1 MAEPTSAL
9 GFYDVLL
16 RIAEK
21 AGMAYYGSNGQ
32 GKAIAPVDAFNLDKC
47 KRIINDGFR
56 LFVASPPAQGW
67 LWQERMAEITL
78 AATEIGTATAGAAT
92 TLTDDTQNTDLTYVR
107 TEANDYFN
115 DWLLTITAGT
125 GVGES
130 AIVTDYVG
138 ATRTVTFS
146 GGLSGGSTPDTTS
159 IYQIEKVN
167 LMPED
172 FNGEV
177 DGAVS
182 YAQSTN
188 HGTEIEL
195 VDESLIRAIRAD
207 YISTGYPTKV
217 AIVPYRPVAGTL
229 GARRWEL
236 LTDYASVGTDV
247 LNVPYT
253 SHFNQMDCET
263 GTATAG
269 AATSLTDSGRG
280 EADDYFNGW
289 ILTIIAGTG
298 LGETATVT
306 DDYASGVFSFTAL
319 SGGSTPDT
327 TSVYYVEPASNLHPA
342 GVKFDECILQA
353 CYAEAEK
360 QIEEINEGMV
370 ELYYK
375 VSLPS
380 AHKMDS
386 RSRPRKLRSKR
397 AIVRGRYSVHGG
409 YHGGHRTW
417 HNITQL

>member
-9 GFYDVLL
+9 GFYDLLL

-21 AGMAYYGSNGQ
+21 AGMAYYGSDGQ

-56 LFVASPPAQGW
+56 LFVASPPPEGW

-78 AATEIGTATAGAAT
+78 AATVNGTATGGSST
-92 TLTDDTQNTDLTYVR
+92 TLVDTTNRDEDD
-107 TEANDYFN
+107 DYFN
-115 DWLLTITAGT
+115 DWLLTVTAGA

-130 AIVTDYVG
+130 AVITDFDNG
-138 ATRTVTFS
+138 TSTLTFS
-146 GGLSGGSTPDTTS
+146 GGLSGSSTPDTTS
-159 IYQIEKVN
+159 IYQVEKVN

-207 YISTGYPTKV
+207 YISVGYPSKV
-217 AIVPYRPVAGTL
+217 AILPYRPVAGAL

-236 LTDYASVGTDV
+236 ITDYASVRIDV
-247 LNVPYT
+247 LNIPYT
-253 SHFNQMDCET
+253 SHFNKMDCET
-263 GTATAG
+263 GTATSGG
-269 AATSLTDSGRG
+269 AAYLTDTGRA
-280 EADDYFNGW
+280 EADTYFVGW

-298 LGETATVT
+298 LGQTATIT
-306 DDYASGVFSFTAL
+306 TYTGATGKFEFTAL

-342 GVKFDECILQA
+342 GIKFDDCILQA

-360 QIEEINEGMV
+360 QVEEINEGAV

-375 VSLPS
+375 VSLPF
-380 AHKMDS
+380 AHKADS

-397 AIVRGRYSVHGG
+397 AIVREGHNWHGG
-409 YHGGHRTW
+409 HYGRHRTW
-417 HNITQL
+417 HNITGP

>member
-9 GFYDVLL
+9 GFYDLLL

-21 AGMAYYGSNGQ
+21 AGMAYYGSAGQ
-32 GKAIAPVDAFNLDKC
+32 DKAIAPVDAFNLDKC

-78 AATEIGTATAGAAT
+78 ASTETGTATNGSST
-92 TLTDDTQNTDLTYVR
+92 TLVDTTNRDEDD
-107 TEANDYFN
+107 DYFN
-115 DWLLTITAGT
+115 TWLLTITAGT

-130 AIVTDYVG
+130 AIVTDFDNG
-138 ATRTVTFS
+138 TSTLTFS
-146 GGLSGGSTPDTTS
+146 GGLSNGSTPDTTS
-159 IYQIEKVN
+159 IYQVEKVN
-167 LMPED
+167 LLPED

-177 DGAVS
+177 DGAVT
-182 YAQSTN
+182 YAASTN
-188 HGTEIEL
+188 HGTELEL

-207 YISTGYPTKV
+207 YISSGYPSKV
-217 AIVPYRPVAGTL
+217 AILPYRPVAGVL
-229 GARRWEL
+229 GTRRWQL
-236 LTDYASVGTDV
+236 ITDYATVNADV

-253 SHFNQMDCET
+253 SHFNKMDCET

-289 ILTIIAGTG
+289 LLTIIAGTG

-360 QIEEINEGMV
+360 QIEEINEGAL

-375 VSLPS
+375 VSLPF

-397 AIVRGRYSVHGG
+397 AIVRE
-409 YHGGHRTW
+409 RTW
-417 HNITQL
+417 RNVTKE

>member
-1 MAEPTSAL
+1 MSEPTSAL
-9 GFYDVLL
+9 GFYDLLL

-21 AGMAYYGSNGQ
+21 AGMAYYGSAGQ
-32 GKAIAPVDAFNLDKC
+32 GKAIAPVDVFNLDKC

-56 LFVASPPAQGW
+56 LFVASPPEQGW

-78 AATEIGTATAGAAT
+78 AVTVNGTATSGSST
-92 TLTDDTQNTDLTYVR
+92 TLVDTDNRDEDNDT
-107 TEANDYFN
+107 FN

-130 AIVTDYVG
+130 AIVTDFVS
-138 ATRTVTFS
+138 ATSTVTFS

-177 DGAVS
+177 DGAIT
-182 YAQSTN
+182 YAASTN
-188 HGTEIEL
+188 HGTELEI

-207 YISTGYPTKV
+207 YISSGYPSKV
-217 AIVPYRPVAGTL
+217 AILPYRPVAGVL
-229 GARRWEL
+229 GTRRWQL
-236 LTDYASVGTDV
+236 ITDYATVNADV

-253 SHFNQMDCET
+253 SHFNKMDCET

-298 LGETATVT
+298 LGETATIT

-360 QIEEINEGMV
+360 QIEEINEGAV

-375 VSLPS
+375 VSLS
-380 AHKMDS
+380 FAYKMDG

-397 AIVRGRYSVHGG
+397 AIVRE
-409 YHGGHRTW
+409 RTW
-417 HNITQL
+417 RNVTKEES

>member
-146 GGLSGGSTPDTTS
+146 GGLSGDSTPDTTS

-177 DGAVS
+177 DGAPT

-188 HGTEIEL
+188 HGTELEL

-207 YISTGYPTKV
+207 YISSGYPSKV
-217 AIVPYRPVAGTL
+217 AILPYRPVAGAL
-229 GARRWEL
+229 GTRRWEL
-236 LTDYASVGTDV
+236 ITDYASVGTDV
-247 LNVPYT
+247 LNIPYT
-253 SHFNQMDCET
+253 SHFNKMDCET
-263 GTATAG
+263 GIA
-269 AATSLTDSGRG
+269 DSGSATTIVDGDRG

-289 ILTIIAGTG
+289 LLTVIAGTG
-298 LGETATVT
+298 LGETATID
-306 DDYASGVFSFTAL
+306 DDYAGATGTFTFTAL
-319 SGGSTPDT
+319 SGGSTPDST
-327 TSVYYVEPASNLHPA
+327 TVYYVEPASNLHPA
-342 GVKFDECILQA
+342 GVKFDNCILQA
-353 CYAEAEK
+353 CYAEVEK
-360 QIEEINEGMV
+360 QIEEINEGAL

-375 VSLPS
+375 VSLPF

-397 AIVRGRYSVHGG
+397 AIVRE
-409 YHGGHRTW
+409 RTW
-417 HNITQL
+417 HNITKQ

>member
-9 GFYDVLL
+9 GFYDILL

-21 AGMAYYGSNGQ
+21 AGMAYYGSDGQ

-56 LFVASPPAQGW
+56 LFVASPPEQGW
-67 LWQERMAEITL
+67 LWQERIAEITL
-78 AATEIGTATAGAAT
+78 AATETGTATAGAAT
-92 TLTDDTQNTDLTYVR
+92 TLTDDTQDSDGNYIR

-146 GGLSGGSTPDTTS
+146 GGLSGDSTPDTTS

-177 DGAVS
+177 DGAIT
-182 YAQSTN
+182 YAQATN
-188 HGTEIEL
+188 HGTEIEI

-207 YISTGYPTKV
+207 YISSGYPSKV
-217 AIVPYRPVAGTL
+217 AIVPYRPVAGAL

-236 LTDYASVGTDV
+236 ITDYAPVGTDV
-247 LNVPYT
+247 LNIPYT
-253 SHFNQMDCET
+253 SHFNKMDCET
-263 GTATAG
+263 GTATG
-269 AATSLTDSGRG
+269 GTATTLIDTVART
-280 EADDYFNGW
+280 EADEYFLGW
-289 ILTIIAGTG
+289 ILTIVAGTG
-298 LGETATVT
+298 IGQTATIT
-306 DDYASGVFSFTAL
+306 DSDEGDTSLTFSGGL

-342 GVKFDECILQA
+342 GVKFDDCILQV

-360 QIEEINEGMV
+360 QIKEINEGAV
-370 ELYYK
+370 ELFYK
-375 VSLPS
+375 VSLPF
-380 AHKMDS
+380 AHRADS

-397 AIVRGRYSVHGG
+397 AIVRE
-409 YHGGHRTW
+409 RTW
-417 HNITQL
+417 HNITKE

>member
-9 GFYDVLL
+9 GFYDLLL

-21 AGMAYYGSNGQ
+21 AGMAYYSSDGQ
-32 GKAIAPVDAFNLDKC
+32 GKAIAPVDAYNLDKC

-67 LWQERMAEITL
+67 LWQERMAEILL
-78 AATEIGTATAGAAT
+78 AVTVNGTATSGSST
-92 TLTDDTQNTDLTYVR
+92 TLIDTTNRD
-107 TEANDYFN
+107 EDNDYFN

-130 AIVTDYVG
+130 AVITDFVSS
-138 ATRTVTFS
+138 TSVLTFS

-159 IYQIEKVN
+159 VYQVEKVN
-167 LMPED
+167 LLPED

-177 DGAVS
+177 DGAVT
-182 YAQSTN
+182 YAASTN
-188 HGTEIEL
+188 HGTELEI

-207 YISTGYPTKV
+207 YISSGYPTKV
-217 AIVPYRPVAGTL
+217 AILPYRPVAGTL
-229 GARRWEL
+229 GTRRWQL
-236 LTDYASVGTDV
+236 ITDYATVQSDV

-253 SHFNQMDCET
+253 SHFNEMDCET
-263 GTATAG
+263 GTA
-269 AATSLTDSGRG
+269 DSGGATTLVDGDRA

-289 ILTIIAGTG
+289 LLTVIAGTG
-298 LGETATVT
+298 LGQTATIT
-306 DDYASGVFSFTAL
+306 DYTGSSGTFTFTAL
-319 SGGSTPDT
+319 SGASSPDSTT
-327 TSVYYVEPASNLHPA
+327 VYYVEPASNLHPA
-342 GVKFDECILQA
+342 GVKFDNCILQA

-360 QIEEINEGMV
+360 QVEEINEGAV

-375 VSLPS
+375 VSLPF

-397 AIVRGRYSVHGG
+397 AIVRE
-409 YHGGHRTW
+409 RTW
-417 HNITQL
+417 RNVTKEES

>member
-9 GFYDVLL
+9 GFYDLLL

-21 AGMAYYGSNGQ
+21 AGMAYYGSAGQ

-78 AATEIGTATAGAAT
+78 AATETGTATAGAAT
-92 TLTDDTQNTDLTYVR
+92 TLTDDTQDSDSNYIR

-146 GGLSGGSTPDTTS
+146 GGLSGDSTPDTTS

-177 DGAVS
+177 DGAVT
-182 YAQSTN
+182 YAASTN
-188 HGTEIEL
+188 HGTELEI

-207 YISTGYPTKV
+207 YISSGYPSKV
-217 AIVPYRPVAGTL
+217 AILPYRPVAGSL
-229 GARRWEL
+229 GTRRWEL
-236 LTDYASVGTDV
+236 ITDYAPVGTDV
-247 LNVPYT
+247 INVPYT
-253 SHFNQMDCET
+253 SHFNKMDCET
-263 GTATAG
+263 GIATAG
-269 AATSLTDSGRG
+269 ATTTLSDTTYRA
-280 EADDYFNGW
+280 EVDDYFLGW

-298 LGETATVT
+298 LGQTATIT
-306 DDYASGVFSFTAL
+306 DYDEGDSKFTFSAGL
-319 SGGSTPDT
+319 SGSSTPDT
-327 TSVYYVEPASNLHPA
+327 TSVYYVEPAANLHPA
-342 GVKFDECILQA
+342 GVKFDNCILQA

-360 QIEEINEGMV
+360 QIEEINEGAV

-375 VSLPS
+375 VSLPF

-397 AIVRGRYSVHGG
+397 AIVRE
-409 YHGGHRTW
+409 RTW
-417 HNITQL
+417 RNVTQE